1 MSELIK
7 QQCDMIRKESG
18 MNVLEAKTRISSDKE
33 VLVNNDFISIFGRK
47 GKLTLDKKSMK
58 QLLGLVRQNMGYTYE
73 ATKMGKSQAKLPN
86 GTRVKMDTNKGL
98 MLTNKKGI
106 VVKLS
111 RKELTALLRAA
122 KKRMRI
128 A

>member
-1 MSELIK
+1 MIK
-7 QQCDMIRKESG
+7 LKYL
-18 MNVLEAKTRISSDKE
+18 LETQTKISSDKE
-33 VLVNNDFISIFGRK
+33 VQVNSDFLTVFGRR
-47 GKLTLDKKSMK
+47 GKLTLDKRCMKS
-58 QLLGLVRQNMGYTYE
+58 LVDLVRRNMGYTYE

-98 MLTNKKGI
+98 MLTNKKGM

-122 KKRMRI
+122 KRRMRI

>member
-1 MSELIK
+1 MIK
-7 QQCDMIRKESG
+7 LKDL
-18 MNVLEAKTRISSDKE
+18 LETQTRISSDKE
-33 VLVNNDFISIFGRK
+33 IQVNSDLLTLFLKK

-58 QLLGLVRQNMGYTYE
+58 YLVDLVRSNMGYTYE
-73 ATKMGKSQAKLPN
+73 ATKMGKSQSKLPN
-86 GTRVKMDTNKGL
+86 GTKVKMDTNKGL
-98 MLTNKKGI
+98 MLVGRKGI
-106 VVKLS
+106 VVKLN

>member
-1 MSELIK
+1 MIK
-7 QQCDMIRKESG
+7 LGTIVET
-18 MNVLEAKTRISSDKE
+18 KTRISSDKE
-33 VLVNNDFISIFGRK
+33 VKVNNDFITVFGRK
-47 GKLTLDKKSMK
+47 GKLTLDKRSMK
-58 QLLGLVRQNMGYTYE
+58 YLVDLVRQNMGYTYE
-73 ATKMGKSQAKLPN
+73 ATMKMGKSQAKLPN
-86 GTRVKMDTNKGL
+86 GTKVKMDTNKGL